1 MSKKQKSNIFFY
13 DDDDDDSFIE
23 SYNEKSEMN
32 VNEKSEKNGNTIL
45 NISSI
50 SSKPLIPTT
59 SIFTEAIQTL
69 RKKMEI
75 NDNESEII
83 NDYEKMEINDNDDNT
98 ILNISFERIIKVYRL
113 R

>member
-1 MSKKQKSNIFFY
+1 ML
-13 DDDDDDSFIE
+13 
-23 SYNEKSEMN
+23 
-32 VNEKSEKNGNTIL
+32 NEKSEKNGNTI
-45 NISSI
+45 I